1 VLLNRRGER
10 LGVRE
15 ALFWAASWGVGA
27 AIGVALGGWLTLVG
41 GSGAPG
47 AEGLDPVVDLGLL
60 PLGAFGAV
68 MLVHLLGQL
77 VAAALRGRAERR
89 REGESHDERAE
100 DDGIAGQVG

>member
-1 VLLNRRGER
+1 MLLSRHKER
-10 LGVRE
+10 FSVRE
-15 ALFWAASWGVGA
+15 ALFWSATWGVGA
-27 AIGVALGGWLTLVG
+27 AVGVALGGWLTLVG

-68 MLVHLLGQL
+68 FLVHLLGQF
-77 VAAALRGRAERR
+77 VAAALRGRAESRGKD
-89 REGESHDERAE
+89 EADHERAE

>member
-1 VLLNRRGER
+1 MLLNRRRER
-10 LGVRE
+10 LGVGE
-15 ALFWAASWGVGA
+15 ALFWSASWGAGA

-60 PLGAFGAV
+60 PLGAFGFV

-89 REGESHDERAE
+89 GKDEGDHERTE
-100 DDGIAGQVG
+100 DHSVAGQVG